1 MSTTTTFKRIA
12 LVTVAAMGFGVLSV
26 APSSAAFNYITPTSS
41 VTAINT
47 VVSSTPALLIPG
59 STVTV
64 NYGATF
70 GAYTVAQGAP
80 AGDVDTME
88 HSFVGELTAYP
99 ASGYSQVVS
108 TAAATPIV
116 KTGTNTTGSNTAA
129 LSHLG
134 GRAYL
139 TATEN
144 VDGTAFGFAAQ
155 TVTATATSG
164 LGAFTFTAAKAG
176 TYTLRIWS
184 DNDQNNA
191 ISANEIVKTIDVTV
205 ATPST
210 YSNSYST
217 SFIGNG
223 NGTTAATADAAVL
236 ASKAI
241 SNANAGFIT
250 VTLKDATNTAMTAA
264 AGTLQD
270 VTAVRVTSSGVGFV
284 AAKTS
289 GGVPVS
295 GTGSPEAN
303 ICQTVANNAGGGVIG
318 GLRTTTIAAA
328 NITSNVLHF
337 YVCADN
343 TGGFGTVKVEVI
355 STSGGVQ
362 TLATEGVGTT
372 IAYYGDVTTLTNV
385 KGANGANTGANW
397 FKLGGTVGDA
407 TTPAYKIKATDVN
420 GIAVPGLTLTNTS
433 SNSAKWTSAQ
443 VAAAAGEYW
452 YSVTTTTV
460 TPNAAVAGDKPV
472 FTVADSVVTTAK
484 ADVTGTVSGAP
495 STVVMT
501 MDGTYEQ
508 GEIITLTITA
518 KDSLSNP
525 VADLTAHSLLGT
537 NGLVSNIILN
547 GATPLAGN
555 TGATVGLPTGATVT
569 TVNGVYNLFTFFAP
583 VSRVGFTISN
593 TAGGAFVIPSI
604 SATYSDPAMD
614 AANEALD
621 AANAAIDAANSAA
634 EAADAAT
641 AAAQD
646 AADAVAALA
655 VTTQAQIASMRLQNI
670 ALRKQL
676 IALTNLVNKLL
687 KK

>member
-70 GAYTVAQGAP
+70 GAYTVTQGAP
-80 AGDVDTME
+80 VGDVDTME

-99 ASGYSQVVS
+99 ASAYSQVLS

-116 KTGTNTTGSNTAA
+116 KTGTNTTNTNTAA

-144 VDGTAFGFAAQ
+144 TDGTAFGFAAQ

-191 ISANEIVKTIDVTV
+191 ISANEMVKTIDVTV
-205 ATPST
+205 AAPSV

-217 SFIGNG
+217 SVIT
-223 NGTTAATADAAVL
+223 NGTGTTPGAADVNVL
-236 ASKAI
+236 AAKAI

-270 VTAVRVTSSGVGFV
+270 VTGVRITSSGVGFV
-284 AAKTS
+284 AAATA
-289 GGVPVS
+289 GGVPIS
-295 GTGSPEAN
+295 GSGPVAATCN
-303 ICQTVANNAGGGVIG
+303 TVANNAGGGVIG
-318 GLRTTTIAAA
+318 GLRTVTIAAA
-328 NITSNVLHF
+328 NISSNVITF
-337 YVCADN
+337 YACADN
-343 TGGFGTVKVEVI
+343 TGGFGEMKIEVI

-362 TLATEGVGTT
+362 TLATEK
-372 IAYYGDVTTLTNV
+372 ASYYGDVTTLTKTEQNGNWLAL
-385 KGANGANTGANW
+385 GATTGSA
-397 FKLGGTVGDA
+397 G
-407 TTPAYKIKATDVN
+407 TPAYKVKATDVN
-420 GIAVPGLTLTNTS
+420 GIAVPGLTLTSTS

-443 VAAAAGEYW
+443 VAAASGEYW
-452 YSVTTTTV
+452 YSITTTV
-460 TPNAAVAGDKPV
+460 VVPNAAVAGDKPV
-472 FTVADSVVTTAK
+472 FTIADSVVTTAK
-484 ADVTGTVSGAP
+484 VDVTGTVSGAP
-495 STVVMT
+495 VTVVLGM
-501 MDGTYEQ
+501 GGSYQQ
-508 GEIITLTITA
+508 GEVVTLTITA
-518 KDSLSNP
+518 KDALSNP

-537 NGLVSNIILN
+537 AGLISNIMLQ
-547 GATPLAGN
+547 GATATAG
-555 TGATVGLPTGATVT
+555 GGTVGIPSAATVT
-569 TVNGVYNLFTFFAP
+569 TIAGVYTWSFFAP
-583 VSRVGFTISN
+583 VSKNGFTISN
-593 TAGGAFVIPSI
+593 SAGGTYTIASV
-604 SATYSDPAMD
+604 SASYED
-614 AANEALD
+614 EALAAAQEAND
-621 AANAAIDAANSAA
+621 AANAATDAANAAA

-646 AADAVAALA
+646 ASDAVAALSLQVA
-655 VTTQAQIASMRLQNI
+655 ALMSALKKQIT
-670 ALRKQL
+670 
-676 IALTNLVNKLL
+676 ALTNLIIKIQ
-687 KK
+687 KKVKA

>member
-1 MSTTTTFKRIA
+1 MSTKTTFKRIA

-26 APSSAAFNYITPTSS
+26 APSSAANYITPTSS

-47 VVSSTPALLIPG
+47 VVSSSPALLIPG

-70 GAYTVAQGAP
+70 GAYTTTGVAATP
-80 AGDVDTME
+80 DSME
-88 HSFVGELTAYP
+88 HSFVGELIAYP
-99 ASGYSQVVS
+99 ASAYSQVVS

-116 KTGTNTTGSNTAA
+116 KTGTNTTGTNTAA

-134 GRAYL
+134 GRAFL
-139 TATEN
+139 TAT
-144 VDGTAFGFAAQ
+144 VATDGAFGFAAQ

-184 DNDQNNA
+184 DNDQNNV

-205 ATPST
+205 ATPSV

-223 NGTTAATADAAVL
+223 NGTTAATADGTVL

-250 VTLKDATNTAMTAA
+250 VTLKDATNTALTSA

-284 AAKTS
+284 AAKTT

-337 YVCADN
+337 YACADN
-343 TGGFGTVKVEVI
+343 TGGFGEIKVEVI

-362 TLATEGVGTT
+362 TLATEKV
-372 IAYYGDVTTLTNV
+372 AYYGDVTKLT
-385 KGANGANTGANW
+385 KSAQAGNW
-397 FKLGGTVGDA
+397 FLLNGTIGVAGA
-407 TTPAYKIKATDVN
+407 PAYTVTATDVN
-420 GIAVPGLTLTNTS
+420 GINVPGLTLTNTS
-433 SNSAKWTSAQ
+433 SNSLKWTSAQ
-443 VAAAAGEYW
+443 VAAAGGVYE
-452 YSVTTTTV
+452 YSVSTTTLA
-460 TPNAAVAGDKPV
+460 PNAAVAGDKPV

-484 ADVTGTVSGAP
+484 VDVTGTVSGAP
-495 STVVMT
+495 STVVLS

-508 GEIITLTITA
+508 GEVITLTITA
-518 KDSLSNP
+518 KDSLGNP
-525 VADLTAHSLLGT
+525 IADLTAHSLLGT
-537 NGLVSNIILN
+537 AGLISNIMLQ
-547 GATPLAGN
+547 GATATAG
-555 TGATVGLPTGATVT
+555 GGTVGIPATAAVT
-569 TVNGVYNLFTFFAP
+569 TAAGVYAWKFFAP

-593 TAGGAFVIPSI
+593 STGGAYVIAPV
-604 SATYSDPAMD
+604 SATYSDPALD
-614 AANEALD
+614 AATEALD
-621 AANAAIDAANSAA
+621 AANAAIDAANAAA
-634 EAADAAT
+634 ESADAAT

-646 AADAVAALA
+646 AADAVVALA
-655 VTTQAQIASMRLQNI
+655 ATTQAQIASLRLQNI